1 MDTTKGT
8 IIIGVLKTSGK
19 SLSKIFPSPFGVLL
33 VCFLFSIQ
41 IKAQLV
47 INEVSQG
54 ASGNKEYVELVVVGT
69 PTCTTI
75 PCVDLRGFIIDDN
88 NGTFATG
95 AGTGIANG
103 CIKLTNDALWSCVPA
118 GTIILIYND
127 ADLNPLVP
135 VQDLSLTD
143 GNCLLVIPI
152 SNCTLFDKNTVQP
165 AVGTSTYPTTGF
177 AACGNWGEIS
187 MANSDDSFQTRD
199 AAGTLIHAVSW
210 GNNTLANIIYFAS
223 SSAGDVAFMT
233 NGTDNNPSN
242 QANWVKLGIT
252 GNETPGAPN
261 NAANASWI
269 NSMNNNCNTILPLTL
284 SFSTTQTAC
293 GCTGSA
299 TVTASGAVGPYT
311 YTWSPSAVTVDNIG
325 SLCVGNY
332 PVSVRSANGCLVTDS
347 VRVTSTVTL
356 TTIMTA
362 TNVSCNGNA
371 DGHANVSVSGSP
383 GPFTYTWSA
392 VGGSA
397 AMTTNLP
404 PGIYTVNVADA
415 AGCTTLDSISITEPP
430 VLTAAVTE
438 ADITCFGVNNGTAT
452 VTANGGTGAYTYSWM
467 PSGGTGSTTSGLSPN
482 TYTATVT
489 DANGCIATASAL
501 VSEPS
506 ILALTISS
514 TSVTCNGLSNGTTSI
529 NATGG
534 TGAYSYTW
542 APSGGNSSSAT
553 GLSFGNYTVNVSD
566 ANGCV
571 ATASVVV
578 NQPNAITT
586 TITTTDALCFGAN
599 GSATVTASGGTGA
612 YTYSWTPVGGTLPT
626 ATLPQGN
633 YSVTATDANN
643 CSVTTSTTI
652 NQPVVLTATVTETD
666 ITCFGAN
673 DGTATVTANGG
684 TGVYTYSWAPIGG
697 TNSTAN
703 GLSQN
708 TYTATVTDANGCSVS
723 ASALVSEPSIIT
735 LTVSN
740 TSVTC
745 NGLSNGTASV
755 NATGGT
761 GAYTYTWS
769 PSGGN
774 SANANGLA
782 FGNYTV
788 TVQDA
793 NGCIMTASTNVNQPT
808 AVTVTLTSTNASCST
823 NNGSITANASGGT
836 GAYTYTWMPSGG
848 NSNTV
853 SNLGPGNYSVTVHDA
868 NNCSVTSNTTITQ
881 PPTFSINISS
891 VSTTCNGGSDGSL
904 TANIVGGTAP
914 FVYAW
919 LPAAGGNNAST
930 GAVLPAGVYTVNVM
944 DASTC
949 LGTATAT
956 VNQPSIVTVSANGQS
971 VCNGASASLTALAAG
986 GNGGPYSYTWNTG
999 GTGSPL
1005 SVTTTV
1011 NATYSVVATDIK
1023 GCVSAPDTA
1032 MVNVLAPLTII
1043 VTSNDTTCAGQP
1055 ASLSAIPGG
1064 GKGTYTVT
1072 WSPSG
1077 LQGNSINVSPNTT
1090 TIYTATVTDGCST
1103 IHPSATGQ
1111 VTVLLNP
1118 TLNFNPNP
1126 ASGCAPVCVTFA
1138 AAASNVTGNNVVS
1151 YTWNFGDGSSANGLN
1166 ASHCYNTSG
1175 NFNVYLLGITQMGCR
1190 DSVLKNSL
1198 IDVFPQPVANF
1209 NASSLITD
1217 IYDPTVYFMDLSTGG
1232 VTNWNWFFQP
1242 GTSAA
1247 QNPSHTFLS
1256 EETYPV
1262 TLIVKNTSGC
1272 SDTITRDVII
1282 KPVFTFYA
1290 PNAFTPNFDGTN
1302 DNFLPTGDAWDLTT
1316 FNLWVFDRWGNQI
1329 YHSIDVSKGWDGSK
1343 HGEIVQEDVYVWKVE
1358 LYDKFGAPH
1367 EYNGHVSLI
1376 K

>member
-1 MDTTKGT
+1 METTIGT
-8 IIIGVLKTSGK
+8 IIIGVLKNSGR
-19 SLSKIFPSPFGVLL
+19 SLSKILLLL
-33 VCFLFSIQ
+33 VCFLFSFQ
-41 IKAQLV
+41 LKAQLV

-75 PCVDLRGFIIDDN
+75 PCIDLRGFIIDDN

-135 VQDLSLTD
+135 AQDLSLTD

-165 AVGTSTYPTTGF
+165 TVGTSTYPTTGF
-177 AACGNWGEIS
+177 AACGNWAEIS

-242 QANWVKLGIT
+242 QANWVKLGIA

-284 SFSTTQTAC
+284 SFSITQTAC

-311 YTWSPSAVTVDNIG
+311 YTWSPSGVNVDNIG

-332 PVSVRSANGCLVTDS
+332 PVSVSSANGCLVTDS
-347 VRVTSTVTL
+347 VTVTSTVTL
-356 TTIMTA
+356 TTVMTA

-383 GPFTYTWSA
+383 GPFTYTWSTI
-392 VGGSA
+392 GGNA
-397 AMTTNLP
+397 ATSTNLA
-404 PGIYTVNVADA
+404 PGTYTVNVTDA
-415 AGCTTLDSISITEPP
+415 AGCTTLDSISISEPP
-430 VLTAAVTE
+430 VLTATVTE
-438 ADITCFGVNNGTAT
+438 TDITCFGANNGTAT
-452 VTANGGTGAYTYSWM
+452 VTASGGTGAYSYSWT
-467 PSGGTGSTTSGLSPN
+467 PTGGMSSTANGLSPN

-489 DANGCIATASAL
+489 DVNGCSVSASGL

-506 ILALTISS
+506 ILSLTISS
-514 TSVTCNGLSNGTTSI
+514 TSLTCSGLSNGSTSV

-534 TGAYSYTW
+534 TGAYTYTW
-542 APSGGNSSSAT
+542 APSGGNSAT
-553 GLSFGNYTVNVSD
+553 ANGLAFGNYTVTVND

-571 ATASVVV
+571 AAASVLV

-612 YTYSWTPVGGTLPT
+612 YTYSWMPVGGTLPT

-633 YSVTATDANN
+633 YSVTITDANN

-652 NQPVVLTATVTETD
+652 NQPAVLTATVTKTD

-673 DGTATVTANGG
+673 NGTATVIANGG
-684 TGVYTYSWAPIGG
+684 TGAYTYSWTPSGG

-708 TYTATVTDANGCSVS
+708 NYTATVTDANGCSVS
-723 ASALVSEPSIIT
+723 ASNLVSEPSIIT
-735 LTVSN
+735 LTASS
-740 TSVTC
+740 TSATC

-755 NATGGT
+755 NASGGT

-769 PSGGN
+769 PTGGN
-774 SANANGLA
+774 SATANGLA

-788 TVQDA
+788 TVKDA
-793 NGCIMTASTNVNQPT
+793 NGCIMTASTSVNQPT
-808 AVTVTLTSTNASCST
+808 AITVTLTSTNASCNT

-836 GAYTYTWMPSGG
+836 GAYAYTWMPSGG
-848 NSNTV
+848 NSNTAN
-853 SNLGPGNYSVTVHDA
+853 NLGPGNYSVTVLDA

-904 TANIVGGTAP
+904 TANIMGGTAP
-914 FVYAW
+914 FVYVW
-919 LPAAGGNNAST
+919 SPSGGTNAAT
-930 GAVLPAGVYTVNVM
+930 GAILSAGVYSVSVT
-944 DASTC
+944 DGGLCS
-949 LGTATAT
+949 GTATVA
-956 VNQPSIVTVSANGQS
+956 VNQPSIVTVSATGQS
-971 VCNGASASLTALAAG
+971 VCNGASASLNALAAG
-986 GNGGPYSYTWNTG
+986 GNGGPYTYTWNTG

-1011 NATYSVVATDIK
+1011 NATYTVIATDIK
-1023 GCVSAPDTA
+1023 GCASTPDTA
-1032 MVNVLAPLTII
+1032 MVNVLAPLSIL
-1043 VTSNDTTCAGQP
+1043 VASNDTTCAGQP

-1077 LQGNSINVSPNTT
+1077 LQGNSINVSPNVTT
-1090 TIYTATVTDGCST
+1090 TYTATVTDGCTT
-1103 IHPSATGQ
+1103 IHPSAVGQ
-1111 VTVLLNP
+1111 VTVLQNP

-1138 AAASNVTGNNVVS
+1138 AAASNVTGNNIVS
-1151 YTWNFGDGSSANGLN
+1151 YTWNFGDGSGANGLN
-1166 ASHCYNTSG
+1166 ASHCYTTSG

-1190 DSVLKNSL
+1190 DSILKNSL

-1209 NASSLITD
+1209 NASSFITD
-1217 IYDPTVYFMDLSTGG
+1217 IYDPTVYFTDLSTGG
-1232 VTNWNWFFQP
+1232 VTNWNWSFQP

-1256 EETYPV
+1256 EGTYPV
-1262 TLIVKNTSGC
+1262 TLIVKNANGC

-1290 PNAFTPNFDGTN
+1290 PNAFSPNFDGSN
-1302 DNFLPTGDAWDLTT
+1302 DNFLPTGDAWDLAT

-1329 YHSIDVSKGWDGSK
+1329 YHSGDVSKGWDGSRR
-1343 HGEIVQEDVYVWKVE
+1343 GEIVQEDVYVWKVE
-1358 LYDKFGAPH
+1358 LYDTFGAPH